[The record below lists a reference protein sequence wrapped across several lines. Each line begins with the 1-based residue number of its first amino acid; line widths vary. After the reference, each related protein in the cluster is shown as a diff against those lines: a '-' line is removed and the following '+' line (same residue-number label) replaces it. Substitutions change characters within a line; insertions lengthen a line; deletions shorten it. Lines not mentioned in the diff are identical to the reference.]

1 MTGLIREWV
10 EIPEVQAILMAPSAV
25 PWEQRQTAAALMAAD
40 LFGDARSVEP
50 VDAATM
56 VIHSLFQSKAWTDA
70 RKFAEDRP
78 DLIPELMVLTLPQVL
93 EAMKNGLAG
102 LDWSELPE
110 EVRRRT
116 EDLLEGMLKQGAGDG
131 EEIELDERQREALL
145 LVLRMLVRSLD
156 RSLAPIID
164 RLRKDAETLLHLE
177 EMLPGRGWDL
187 HRVGLH
193 RTMLGNLER
202 YASLLRKHKDV
213 EHLKDLLGRMEGE
226 RDRRT
231 SSDSQSLTE
240 THSLVF
246 SGDVQRMLPQ
256 EMVNLADERLKMLF
270 YARMCERRL
279 LTYQLR
285 GKEFR
290 DGERRRGG
298 PVLALLDSSGSMSGE
313 PEMAAKALLLALSRR
328 LAEERR
334 PLRALMF
341 SVDVEAYDLYNPD
354 GQSQFLDFLCKTFGG
369 GTDFDAA
376 LRQGVKSLSEPQWQG
391 ADILFITDGLARIKD
406 RGCLHDWN
414 CLKEKQGCRIFTVL
428 VGGTEP
434 GGLQRISDQVFLM
447 SRHGEWSGGSLLQE
461 FTPQPRSIGSCWV
474 TQ

>member
-1 MTGLIREWV
+1 
-10 EIPEVQAILMAPSAV
+10 
-25 PWEQRQTAAALMAAD
+25 
-40 LFGDARSVEP
+40 
-50 VDAATM
+50 
-56 VIHSLFQSKAWTDA
+56 
-70 RKFAEDRP
+70 
-78 DLIPELMVLTLPQVL
+78 
-93 EAMKNGLAG
+93 
-102 LDWSELPE
+102 
-110 EVRRRT
+110 
-116 EDLLEGMLKQGAGDG
+116 
-131 EEIELDERQREALL
+131 
-145 LVLRMLVRSLD
+145 MLVRSLD

-164 RLRKDAETLLHLE
+164 RLQKDAETLLHLE

-202 YASLLRKHKDV
+202 YATLLRNHKDV
-213 EHLKDLLGRMEGE
+213 ERLKDLLGRMEGDK
-226 RDRRT
+226 DRKA
-231 SSDSQSLTE
+231 SSDSHSLTE

-256 EMVNLADERLKMLF
+256 EMVNLADERLKLLF

-285 GKEFR
+285 GREFR
-290 DGERRRGG
+290 DGERKRGG

-313 PEMAAKALLLALSRR
+313 PELAAKALLLALSRR
-328 LAEERR
+328 LSEDRR

-341 SVDVEAYDLYNPD
+341 SVDVEAYDLYDPD

-376 LRQGVKSLSEPQWQG
+376 LRQGVKSLGEPEWQG
-391 ADILFITDGLARIKD
+391 ADILFITDGLARIRD

>member
-1 MTGLIREWV
+1 
-10 EIPEVQAILMAPSAV
+10 MAPNAI
-25 PWEQRQTAAALMAAD
+25 PWEHRETAAALMAAD
-40 LFGDARSVEP
+40 LFGDVRSVEP

-70 RKFAEDRP
+70 RKFAGDRP
-78 DLIPELMVLTLPQVL
+78 DLVPELMVLALPQVL
-93 EAMKNGLAG
+93 EAIKDGLAG
-102 LDWSELPE
+102 LDWSELSE
-110 EVRRRT
+110 EDRRRT
-116 EDLLEGMLKQGAGDG
+116 EDHLEGMLNRGAGDG
-131 EEIELDERQREALL
+131 KEIELDERQREALI

-164 RLRKDAETLLHLE
+164 RLQKDAEMLLHLE

-202 YASLLRKHKDV
+202 YASLLRKHKDIQ
-213 EHLKDLLGRMEGE
+213 HLKDLLGRMEGE
-226 RDRRT
+226 MDRRT
-231 SSDSQSLTE
+231 SSDSQSPTE

-290 DGERRRGG
+290 DGARKRGG

-313 PEMAAKALLLALSRR
+313 PELAAKALLLALSR
-328 LAEERR
+328 LLSEERR

-341 SVDVEAYDLYNPD
+341 SVDVEAYDLYNPG

-376 LRQGVKSLSEPQWQG
+376 LRQGVKSLGEPEWQG
-391 ADILFITDGLARIKD
+391 ADILFITDGLARIRD

-447 SRHGEWSGGSLLQE
+447 SRQGEWSGGSLLQE
-461 FTPQPRSIGSCWV
+461 FTPQSRSIGSCWV